1 MTSPEPSLFA
11 GIGERRRRAAPPGF
25 ALFVAL
31 GLVVAVALFVWDMSH
46 PPERVHAVRADLV
59 VTPEQDAVDERAVW
73 EARRAGSPAPV
84 DAPAPAR

>member
-1 MTSPEPSLFA
+1 MSTTEPSLFA

-31 GLVVAVALFVWDMSH
+31 GLLIAVGLFVWDLNH

-59 VTPEQDAVDERAVW
+59 VTPEQDAREERAAW
-73 EARRAGSPAPV
+73 EARRAGPPAPIDV
-84 DAPAPAR
+84 PANAR

>member
-1 MTSPEPSLFA
+1 MSASEPSLFA

-31 GLVVAVALFVWDMSH
+31 GLVVAVGLFVWEMNH
-46 PPERVHAVRADLV
+46 RPERVHAVRVDLV
-59 VTPEQDAVDERAVW
+59 ATPEQDAVDERAAW
-73 EARRAGSPAPV
+73 EARRAGQPAPG

>member
-1 MTSPEPSLFA
+1 MSTPEPSLFA

-31 GLVVAVALFVWDMSH
+31 GLVVAVGLFVWDLNH

-59 VTPEQDAVDERAVW
+59 VTPEQDALEECAAW
-73 EARRAGSPAPV
+73 EARRAGPATPV